1 MLLDNGDNHSLFVE
15 MRFEKVERRPL
26 EQTNSIDTDPRASQ
40 ECQTATVIG
49 FFHKYLAFIFNR
61 ATYIGEKRAETFSFR
76 VE

>member
-1 MLLDNGDNHSLFVE
+1 MAITIIRGNAIRKGRE
-15 MRFEKVERRPL
+15 AAACCKPI